1 MSCSRRT
8 YKLTLIHLFPFIHKL
23 IRLWNVEGRQISQRD
38 VQTLPGL
45 GFDSRDSTL
54 LCRAVPEVVAK
65 VSAERASEV
74 YRKQEPVEN
83 AHVHFLT
90 EP

>member
-1 MSCSRRT
+1 M
-8 YKLTLIHLFPFIHKL
+8 
-23 IRLWNVEGRQISQRD
+23 EGRRSSQRD
-38 VQTLPGL
+38 VQALPGL

-54 LCRAVPEVVAK
+54 LCRAAPEVVAK

-74 YRKQEPVEN
+74 CGRQEPVEN